1 LSNAKRAYMKFLTL
15 FTFLALFS
23 TALIAQEG
31 YRININI
38 EGYDQEILSMAN
50 NILDKQYLV
59 DTAYRTEDGSYL
71 FAGEEPLPAGI
82 YLVVTQPDN
91 NYFQMLIGTDG
102 DQEFSLTTQLSNLGQ
117 VKAKGSRENE
127 LFFNY
132 MSFLNNMQTESKPLV
147 AELQDSTTTDQRRDE
162 ITTEMEGFD
171 AKVKVR
177 QDQLVKDE
185 EGSFVAAIIR
195 TNQSNNPPEYSE
207 IEDETERRSAQLK
220 WLQQHYFDP
229 IDLKDERLLRTPFL
243 FNRIEYFV
251 DKLHVQ
257 HPDTIAKTIDKVLN
271 LMDPE
276 SEMFKY
282 YVVHFVNKA
291 AASKIVGM
299 DAVYVHMVDNYYSN
313 GRAYWSEEEQLKSMQ
328 ENAERTRPL
337 LIGKQAPNMKMSR
350 RDGTPVELYELK
362 ANYTIL
368 YFWQFA
374 CPSCKKS
381 TPYMKEFYAKWKD
394 KGVEIFSICTKQGEI
409 GKCWEY
415 IDDNEIGE
423 WLHATDKYM
432 RFYKDYDIRS
442 TPSIFVLDENKKI
455 VSKRIG
461 AQQLDELL
469 TALERQKEME
479 VGASGEK

>member
-1 LSNAKRAYMKFLTL
+1 MKFLSL
-15 FTFLALFS
+15 LALLFPFTS
-23 TALIAQEG
+23 VLMAQEG
-31 YRININI
+31 YKISVDI
-38 EGYDQEILSMAN
+38 EGYDQEILTMAN

-71 FAGEEPLPAGI
+71 FVGDEALPAGI

-91 NYFQMLIGTDG
+91 NYFQMLIGADG
-102 DQEFSLTTQLSNLGQ
+102 DQQFSLSTQLDNLGK
-117 VKAKGSRENE
+117 VVAKGSQENE
-127 LFFNY
+127 LFFEY
-132 MSFLNNMQTESKPLV
+132 MGFLNDMQEESKPLV
-147 AELQDSTTTDQRRDE
+147 KILRDSTTTDARRDE
-162 ITTEMEGFD
+162 ITQEMEGFD
-171 AKVKVR
+171 LRVKAK
-177 QDQLVKDE
+177 QDDIIKE
-185 EGSFVAAIIR
+185 HPASFVAAIIR
-195 TNQSNNPPEYSE
+195 TNQSNNPPEYPE
-207 IEDETERRSAQLK
+207 IADETERRTTQLK
-220 WLQQHYFDP
+220 WLQEHYFDP

-251 DKLHVQ
+251 DKLHIQ
-257 HPDTIAKTIDKVLN
+257 HPDTVSKTIDGVLD
-271 LMDPE
+271 LMDPK

-282 YVVHFVNKA
+282 YVVHFINKA

-313 GRAYWSEEEQLKSMQ
+313 GRAYWTDEEQLKSMQ

-337 LIGKQAPNMKMSR
+337 LIGNQAPNMKMSR
-350 RDGTPVELYELK
+350 RDGTPVELYELE

-381 TPYMKEFYAKWKD
+381 TPYMKEFYEKWKD

-415 IDDNEIGE
+415 IDDNGIGE
-423 WLHATDKYM
+423 WLHATDRYM

-469 TALERQKEME
+469 TALERQKELE
-479 VGASGEK
+479 AEASGK